1 MIEWL
6 NSYLGQELRR
16 EKLTV
21 LERGEGVE
29 GIKENEKTKFVT
41 LNEITVEFLL
51 KKKGEFILIKY
62 LRKMLKCLSNEK
74 IPKN

>member
-6 NSYLGQELRR
+6 NSYLGQEVRR

-21 LERGEGVE
+21 LERGEGVQ

-41 LNEITVEFLL
+41 LNEITVEFL
-51 KKKGEFILIKY
+51 
-62 LRKMLKCLSNEK
+62 
-74 IPKN
+74 